1 MDAGIDVQTT
11 EAERDTLPER
21 LGERLKMH
29 PLWPTLSSLGPPDPD
44 PEPSCSRCYD
54 GGYLRPDVPAN
65 HPDFG
70 KIVPCDCRRS
80 RITAARI
87 ARFWQSSQAP
97 AEYRDCTLESYV
109 GTCPPGD
116 PSAVPALRAW
126 LETDRWLILAG
137 DYGAGKTGL
146 TVALLRILAE
156 RGTSVLFVNA
166 PAMLRRVR
174 ATYAQHDEA
183 ESESKV
189 IDSLAEADVLAID
202 DIGKERLSE
211 WGSEL
216 LYDVVNR
223 RYSQGRRTIV
233 TTNLGVDRLEVHLGS
248 ATFWRLFEKSQ
259 LVHVTGNLRRRKGG

>member
-1 MDAGIDVQTT
+1 MDGRAPVT
-11 EAERDTLPER
+11 EPTERDTLPER

-29 PLWPTLSSLGPPDPD
+29 PLWPTLAELGPPDPD
-44 PEPSCSRCYD
+44 PEPACSRCGD
-54 GGYLRPDVPAN
+54 GGYLRPDVPPN

-80 RITAARI
+80 SITAARI

-97 AEYRDCTLESYV
+97 AEYRDCTLESY
-109 GTCPPGD
+109 PGD

-126 LETDRWLILAG
+126 LETNRWLILEG
-137 DYGAGKTGL
+137 EYGAGKTGL
-146 TVALLRILAE
+146 TVALLRVIAE
-156 RGTSVLFVNA
+156 RGDSVLFVNA

-174 ATYAQHDEA
+174 ATYAKHDEA
-183 ESESKV
+183 ESESAV

-202 DIGKERLSE
+202 DVGKERLSE

-216 LYDVVNR
+216 LYDLVNR
-223 RYSQGRRTIV
+223 RYSAGRRTIV
-233 TTNLGVDRLEVHLGS
+233 TTNLGVDRLEIHVGS

-259 LVHVTGNLRRRKGG
+259 LVHVTGNLRRKNRGG